1 MNTREIATEYR
12 LSHWSQVIQ
21 NRVESGLSIKAYC
34 SKTAICEN
42 TYYYWQRKL
51 REAACEELAA
61 MQHGGSSQPHSGFTE
76 VLLSEYPP
84 LPPSGAA
91 GQSQISIESV
101 GVRLT
106 ASNEYPV
113 EKLAVLLREMRRP
126 C

>member
-1 MNTREIATEYR
+1 MNTREIAAEYR
-12 LSHWSQVIQ
+12 LAHWSQVIQ
-21 NRVESGLSIKAYC
+21 NRIESGLSIKSYC

-76 VLLSEYPP
+76 ALLTEHPL
-84 LPPSGAA
+84 LPPSGAS
-91 GQSQISIESV
+91 GQNQISIEAV

-106 ASNEYPV
+106 AGKEYPV
-113 EKLAVLLREMRRP
+113 EKLAVLLREMRQP